1 MKKLNYFLSLL
12 LLSGIGGSS
21 VQAQDEGANVYFLG
35 DLKSSI
41 TPGEEVF
48 LKSKSSGKYLDVSLT
63 GSNNGSETLSDNC
76 IFTFVDAGQVDGQAS
91 YYLQSKAT
99 GQYLKASLTQNDE
112 TGDYSFPNDYGN
124 GPISYTSSTADAY
137 QFFAGLA
144 VKDNTSMFYSSQ
156 LTDNNAEDYLFVF
169 PNVKKRDNT
178 GSTGGT
184 SDWATAEEYPYQYLS
199 GYNAYFML
207 CMYIDTNSWQVYG
220 VVLADGQSKLSQ
232 LLKDLFPSGVEGTFV
247 EGNNPGNVPT
257 AEYQKAVEAYNAAA
271 ALMDSGTATEEEY
284 SNAANAVQAAYD
296 AAVAAICP
304 VKANTYYY
312 ITKNQNYAQGTLKVN
327 DAGTGWAW
335 TNVTVPT
342 NDINYICYVSAGNTD
357 STFHIYSPAT
367 GTYMATLGGNSV
379 QVSAVDESQA
389 GEYLIKNCGNMYFYM
404 TNAGKT
410 QGVHAE
416 ASNKAVSWDYNANA
430 SHWQFVPVAQETID
444 ELEGEIQKQQL
455 ATRMNTLFTKA
466 FNAYTN
472 ARAYDSEASNDNKYT
487 SHGLLSTVDQ
497 IWTSPLA
504 SGDGAGI
511 PALLDNVI
519 IDNWMHTTYTAAD
532 APNNYH
538 FIGVKLSE
546 KANAVTVKYS
556 RRISSTATNW
566 KTNNVSYPTQ
576 MAVYASNDTT
586 KAWTYI
592 GTVTPKYAVQDS
604 TLMASVNLYNDYQY
618 IRFDV
623 VATGNNATVASSTIE
638 GAKAYPYFYVSEF
651 GVYKGTYNSK
661 KSVFSQVPEDVASAM
676 QTALQNAA
684 AQIDADAITEDGI
697 NQLQDAYDKF
707 VETCPDP
714 QIAKDALAAAQTLAD
729 SALVGD
735 QPGYVSQQT
744 LDALKSAITTEG
756 AKVSDV
762 MSLDDVNAVKT
773 NLEAASD
780 AFVKNVIM
788 PSENTYYYMVSG
800 STANTNTGIK
810 AGSNAE
816 GATLKMGSKNSG
828 DGQFDPNNAKHY
840 YEFVWM
846 LSKNEDGT
854 YYVRNL
860 GTGFYLKKNTTV
872 KDAYPVTLV
881 YSKGGMFHLI
891 VDNDST
897 AGDTKYLNNNASSV
911 NVWSLDTNCDYGFQ
925 AADLT
930 DAAYGDLF
938 VTRRAVSKGY
948 TFMCL
953 PYTISLA
960 SNGLLYTVVGVN
972 NNQLILAE
980 NADVIEAGTP
990 FVYYLEADGVTED
1003 EFGVDLNQELVTTGK
1018 TVNGIVG
1025 VIGGAKVGPG
1035 FGVISNASDGTAKI
1049 IATTAEETEV
1059 NANTG
1064 YLTPEVPATTEA
1076 GDVQLAMEGEF
1087 TGINSVVVIP
1097 ADGKYYDLQ
1106 GRRVAKPTKG
1116 VYIVNGKKVY
1126 VK

>member
-21 VQAQDEGANVYFLG
+21 VQAQNEEANVYFLG

-48 LKSKSSGKYLDVSLT
+48 LKSKHSGKYLDVSLT

-76 IFTFVDAGQVDGQAS
+76 IFTFVDAGQVDGQPS

-99 GQYLKASLTQNDE
+99 GQYLKAALSPNDE
-112 TGDYSFPNDYGN
+112 TGDYAFPNDYGN
-124 GPISYTSSTADAY
+124 GPISYTSSASEAY
-137 QFFAGLA
+137 HFFAGLA
-144 VKDNTSMFYSSQ
+144 VQDNTNMFYSSQ

-169 PNVKKRDNT
+169 PNVEKRTVDT
-178 GSTGGT
+178 
-184 SDWATAEEYPYQYLS
+184 DKYLYQYLS

-207 CMYIDTNSWQVYG
+207 CMYIDTNAWQVYG
-220 VVLADGQSKLSQ
+220 VVLADGQSKLSK
-232 LLKDLFPSGVEGTFV
+232 LLSDLFPNGVEGTFV

-257 AEYQKAVEAYNAAA
+257 AEYQKAVEAYNAASD
-271 ALMDSGTATEEEY
+271 LMVADAATEEEY
-284 SNAANAVQAAYD
+284 SAAANALQAAYD

-327 DAGTGWAW
+327 EAGTGWAW
-335 TNVTVPT
+335 ANVTVPT

-357 STFHIYSPAT
+357 STFHVYSPAT
-367 GTYMATLGGNSV
+367 GTYLATLGGNSA

-389 GEYLIKNCGNMYFYM
+389 GEYMIKNCGNLYFYM

-410 QGVHAE
+410 QGVHAQ
-416 ASNKAVSWDYNANA
+416 ADGKAVSWDYNANA

-455 ATRMNTLFTKA
+455 VTRMNTLFTKA

-472 ARAYDSEASNDNKYT
+472 ARAYDSEASNDNEYT

-511 PALLDNVI
+511 PALLDGKI
-519 IDNWMHTTYTAAD
+519 LDNYMHTTYTAAD

-546 KANAVTVKYS
+546 KANAVTLKYS

-566 KTNNVSYPTQ
+566 KTNNVSYPTK

-618 IRFDV
+618 LRFDV
-623 VATGNNATVASSTIE
+623 VATGNNASIASNSIE

-651 GVYKGTYNSK
+651 GVYKGTYNSE
-661 KSVFSQVPEDVASAM
+661 KSVFSQVPENVASAM

-816 GATLKMGSKNSG
+816 GATLQMGSKNSG
-828 DGQFDPNNAKHY
+828 DGQFDPANASHR

-897 AGDTKYLNNNASSV
+897 AGDVKYLNNNAGSV
-911 NVWSLDTNCDYGFQ
+911 NVWSLDTNCDYGFEV
-925 AADLT
+925 ADL
-930 DAAYGDLF
+930 GD
-938 VTRRAVSKGY
+938 TNNGDTYTYRTVSQGY

-953 PYTISLA
+953 PYTCFA
-960 SNGLLYTVVGVN
+960 PSNGMIYTIVGVN

-980 NADVIEAGTP
+980 ASRNIIIAAGTP
-990 FVYYLEADGVTED
+990 FVYFLDDDAVTED
-1003 EFGVDLNQELVTTGK
+1003 DFTIDLNQELVTTGK

-1064 YLTPEVPATTEA
+1064 YLTPNVAATTEA

>member
-21 VQAQDEGANVYFLG
+21 VQAQNEEANVYFQG

-48 LKSKSSGKYLDVSLT
+48 LKSKHSGKYLDVSLT
-63 GSNNGSETLSDNC
+63 GSNNGSATLSDNC
-76 IFTFVDAGQVDGQAS
+76 IFTFEDAGQVDGQPS
-91 YYLQSKAT
+91 YYLKSKAT
-99 GQYLKASLTQNDE
+99 GQYLKAALSPNDE
-112 TGDYSFPNDYGN
+112 TGDYQFPNDYGN
-124 GPISYTSSTADAY
+124 GPISYTSSATEAY
-137 QFFAGLA
+137 HFFAGLA
-144 VKDNTSMFYSSQ
+144 VQDNTSMFYSSQ

-169 PNVKKRDNT
+169 PNVEKRTENT
-178 GSTGGT
+178 
-184 SDWATAEEYPYQYLS
+184 DQYLYQYLS

-207 CMYIDTNSWQVYG
+207 CMYIDTNAWQVYG

-232 LLKDLFPSGVEGTFV
+232 LLTSLFPNGVEGTFV
-247 EGNNPGNVPT
+247 EGTNPGNVPN

-304 VKANTYYY
+304 VQANTYYY
-312 ITKNQNYAQGTLKVN
+312 ITKNQNYSQGTLKVN

-335 TNVTVPT
+335 ANVTVPT

-466 FNAYTN
+466 FNAYSN
-472 ARAYDSEASNDNKYT
+472 ARVYDSDASNDNKYT

-497 IWTSPLA
+497 IWTSQLA

-651 GVYKGTYNSK
+651 GVYKGTYNSE

-735 QPGYVSQQT
+735 KPGYVSQQT

-1059 NANTG
+1059 NANAG
-1064 YLTPEVPATTEA
+1064 YLTPNVAATTEA